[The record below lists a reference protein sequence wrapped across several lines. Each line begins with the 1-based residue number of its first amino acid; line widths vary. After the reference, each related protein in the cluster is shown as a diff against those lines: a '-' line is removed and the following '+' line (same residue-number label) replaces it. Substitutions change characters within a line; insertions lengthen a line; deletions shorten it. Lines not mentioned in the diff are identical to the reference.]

1 MSLNIIKADW
11 PAPSNVV
18 AFTTTRQGGF
28 SQAPFD
34 SFNLAQHVDD
44 LTSVVARNR
53 QLLVSQ
59 FNLPS
64 EPVWLDQVHSTKVLE
79 IGSSA
84 TALQP
89 ADGLITASPKVV
101 CAVMTADCMPLF
113 LSDQAGTKVA
123 VVHAGWRGMADGII
137 EQAVGLFNQPPEQI
151 LAWAGPTIGP
161 KYFEIGPEV
170 KEQLM
175 GPKEAYTASSNKG
188 KLLADLYLLAGQ
200 RLAGLGVLNYTHAA
214 YCSYAD
220 QQLFYS
226 YRRSKVTGRMA
237 SIIYLT

>member
-1 MSLNIIKADW
+1 MSLHIIKADW

-79 IGSSA
+79 IGSSV

-137 EQAVGLFNQPPEQI
+137 EHAVGLFNQPSEQI

-200 RLAGLGVLNYTHAA
+200 RLAGLGVHNYTHAG

-226 YRRSKVTGRMA
+226 YRRSKDTGRMA